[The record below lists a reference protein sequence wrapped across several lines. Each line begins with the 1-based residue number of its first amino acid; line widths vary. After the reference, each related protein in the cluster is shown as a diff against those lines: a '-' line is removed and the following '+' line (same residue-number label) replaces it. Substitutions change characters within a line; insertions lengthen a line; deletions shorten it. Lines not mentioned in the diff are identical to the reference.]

1 MLRKDRHLYFWS
13 MLVCGIAL
21 IAILPDAS
29 WIYSSIAAY
38 DSSRWAHFL
47 EYAIVTAIPV
57 GAWGRRSRV
66 MISFIP
72 IFLCIALEALHI
84 HFSAPGLRS
93 SNISADLFGVAAGIL
108 LGMNIRVIR
117 SSEAGRSSDHSD
129 SSRPTAGN

>member
-47 EYAIVTAIPV
+47 EYAIVTAIPARHDFIHPHIPV
-57 GAWGRRSRV
+57 HCSGSSAYSFFGAWPS
-66 MISFIP
+66 
-72 IFLCIALEALHI
+72 
-84 HFSAPGLRS
+84 
-93 SNISADLFGVAAGIL
+93 
-108 LGMNIRVIR
+108 
-117 SSEAGRSSDHSD
+117 
-129 SSRPTAGN
+129 

>member
-1 MLRKDRHLYFWS
+1 MNSDVEEGSASLFWS

-72 IFLCIALEALHI
+72 YSCALLWKLCIFIFRRLA
-84 HFSAPGLRS
+84 F
-93 SNISADLFGVAAGIL
+93 VAAIF
-108 LGMNIRVIR
+108 RR
-117 SSEAGRSSDHSD
+117 SVWSRRRNPAGHEHPRD
-129 SSRPTAGN
+129 T